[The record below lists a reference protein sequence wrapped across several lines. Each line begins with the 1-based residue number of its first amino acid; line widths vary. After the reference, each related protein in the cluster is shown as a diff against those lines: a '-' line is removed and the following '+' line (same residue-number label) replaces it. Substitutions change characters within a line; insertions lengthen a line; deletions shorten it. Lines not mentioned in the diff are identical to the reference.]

1 MEHNSVE
8 QMLHY
13 AVEMLGKDAYQ
24 ILSRVGNII
33 DLKDTTNLRFFSY
46 YCTFS
51 VITILLIDYFRPE
64 GHQKP
69 QVFHRLPFQ

>member
-33 DLKDTTNLRFFSY
+33 DLKDTTNLRLFSY
-46 YCTFS
+46 YLFS
-51 VITILLIDYFRPE
+51 HNHTID
-64 GHQKP
+64 
-69 QVFHRLPFQ
+69 